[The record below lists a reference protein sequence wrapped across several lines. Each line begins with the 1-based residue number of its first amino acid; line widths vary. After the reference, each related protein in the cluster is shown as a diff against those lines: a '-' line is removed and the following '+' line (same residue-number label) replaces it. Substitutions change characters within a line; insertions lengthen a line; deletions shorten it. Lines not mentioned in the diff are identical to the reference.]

1 MHLDAWSIIL
11 TSSRT
16 YVSQATED
24 NRGQADGISNG
35 LDIQDEG
42 TFKFSI
48 KDDKRKVHT
57 IRIPNSLY
65 LPEMQSSGR
74 GASCCPNIGHRRQ
87 EVGKHGWG
95 IMNVIVC

>member
-65 LPEMQSSGR
+65 LPDMQ
-74 GASCCPNIGHRRQ
+74 RRLLLP
-87 EVGKHGWG
+87 
-95 IMNVIVC
+95 